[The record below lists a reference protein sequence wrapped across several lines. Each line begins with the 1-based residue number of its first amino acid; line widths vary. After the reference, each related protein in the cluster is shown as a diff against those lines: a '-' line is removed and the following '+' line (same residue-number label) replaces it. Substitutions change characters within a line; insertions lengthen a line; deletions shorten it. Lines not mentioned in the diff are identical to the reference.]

1 MSVRRLFR
9 PPSFSGRTKRAVF
22 GPHAR
27 AGLSLIEVLMAVVI
41 LGTGLAIIIS
51 AASRCVAVA
60 RKVRNLE
67 TVRELFGRVELEKP
81 IWLEEDIEEAA
92 GEGSFTGEYS
102 AYRWRRSVVRVG
114 DERDGLWEVTTT
126 ISWSERGRE
135 NSETVVTYVHWPKNE

>member
-1 MSVRRLFR
+1 MRWRCSFRFPSSVIRQWKAF
-9 PPSFSGRTKRAVF
+9 F
-22 GPHAR
+22 GPDPR

-81 IWLEEDIEEAA
+81 IWLEEDIEDAA

-102 AYRWRRSVVRVG
+102 AYRWRRSVVQVG
-114 DERDGLWEVTTT
+114 DEKDGLWEVTTT